1 MKGKLY
7 ALGIGPGDPDLI
19 TLKALNILKKAN
31 LLIAI
36 RTDQELESKVRPV
49 ISPHLD
55 SLEDKYYEQLVP
67 TKGRCQNFFDCWMEL
82 AKKINRSL
90 DRGEDVAFLIPED
103 PATFSIFTYLADIME
118 EEYGEYNLEIV
129 PGINSLSYIAS
140 NFKMPLVMENERLAI
155 LHRPSDLE
163 NLPNLVESFD
173 TLAILK
179 GQGQLKAIKEKIKEL
194 DLSSKTYFFVS
205 TEEEGHYTL
214 FKIEELEDKGGEGD
228 LFVIIKN

>member
-1 MKGKLY
+1 M
-7 ALGIGPGDPDLI
+7 
-19 TLKALNILKKAN
+19 
-31 LLIAI
+31 
-36 RTDQELESKVRPV
+36 RPV

-55 SLEDKYYEQLVP
+55 SLEDKYYEQLIP

-103 PATFSIFTYLADIME
+103 PATFSIFSYLADIME

-129 PGINSLSYIAS
+129 PGINSLSHIAS

-179 GQGQLKAIKEKIKEL
+179 GQDQLKAIKEKIKEL

-205 TEEEGHYTL
+205 TEEEGHYNL

>member
-31 LLIAI
+31 MLIAI

-55 SLEDKYYEQLVP
+55 SLEDKYYEQLIP

-103 PATFSIFTYLADIME
+103 PATFSIFSYLADIME

-129 PGINSLSYIAS
+129 PGINSLSHIAS

-163 NLPNLVESFD
+163 NLQNLVDSFD

-179 GQGQLKAIKEKIKEL
+179 GQDQLKAIKEKIKEL

-205 TEEEGHYTL
+205 TEEEGHYNL

-228 LFVIIKN
+228 LFIIIKN